1 MVRPKIFGRP
11 GRTGVSMNENKYAEF
26 TRGQEEDLLNKMGG
40 LEGAKRFQSGELVL
54 VERNTNVLPSAGF
67 PSFNKFDL
75 EAFLA
80 SWDKFYRDVYKL
92 DFNAGGFALP
102 SEERAMGSG
111 GVMARSITIEQDL
124 AEIKK
129 RTKQNLFYRYTNS
142 DIDQLIQKDKEAPR
156 PTGSYAIW
164 TAPAI
169 EATEQAPHLAKKSYD
184 DIQVMN
190 VPVMNFAEYARFF
203 LWHLWAT
210 GQPLDRESCTLT
222 GSLDADG
229 DVLGGCWLAV
239 RFHAGWF
246 GRGSSSGSI
255 RFRQVVLPPLS

>member
-1 MVRPKIFGRP
+1 
-11 GRTGVSMNENKYAEF
+11 
-26 TRGQEEDLLNKMGG
+26 
-40 LEGAKRFQSGELVL
+40 
-54 VERNTNVLPSAGF
+54 
-67 PSFNKFDL
+67 
-75 EAFLA
+75 
-80 SWDKFYRDVYKL
+80 
-92 DFNAGGFALP
+92 
-102 SEERAMGSG
+102 
-111 GVMARSITIEQDL
+111 
-124 AEIKK
+124 
-129 RTKQNLFYRYTNS
+129 
-142 DIDQLIQKDKEAPR
+142 
-156 PTGSYAIW
+156 
-164 TAPAI
+164 PAI